1 MRKATLG
8 NAAFALLMLNCI
20 AFGAS
25 AAEPKGPADC
35 ETLRSALKAM
45 LETEYAFGQK
55 AQASVAGAFLE
66 YLAEDSWVLNPAPAP
81 GRPIYQGAKESK
93 NTLEWYPTVGDVA
106 PSGDL
111 GFTAGPWVYTNADS
125 GKKAYGHFLT
135 IWKRDAACQWH
146 AEFDGGISHAMPQV
160 DEAKLLP
167 DQAPVS
173 ATEHPPANLVAHD
186 AAGHAASDFQDT
198 ARRDGI
204 AAALRTYGR
213 DVDFVFFTD
222 EQLPIDGAAAASQYL
237 SDHPLKGVWKEV
249 ARGRSADASLMYSVG
264 ELTNSGQRSTHA
276 YVQIWQ
282 YAPKVANWGL
292 RVLLINPLP
301 APKAKS

>member
-1 MRKATLG
+1 MCKATRG
-8 NAAFALLMLNCI
+8 NAAFTLLMLNCI

-25 AAEPKGPADC
+25 AAEHKGPADC
-35 ETLRSALKAM
+35 ATLRSALKAM

-55 AQASVAGAFLE
+55 AQTSVAGAFLE

-81 GRPIYQGAKESK
+81 GRPIYQAAKESK
-93 NTLEWYPTVGDVA
+93 NTREWYPTIGDAV

-146 AEFDGGISHAMPQV
+146 VQIDGGISHAMPKAA
-160 DEAKLLP
+160 EPKLTP

-173 ATEHPPANLVAHD
+173 ATERPSANLIAQD
-186 AAGHAASDFQDT
+186 GADHAASDFQDT

-213 DVDFVFFTD
+213 DVDFVLFTD
-222 EQLPIDGAAAASQYL
+222 EQSPIDGAWAASAYL
-237 SDHPLKGVWKEV
+237 SDHPVTGAWKEV

-264 ELTNSGQRSTHA
+264 ELTDSSKRGTHA
-276 YVQIWQ
+276 YIQIWQ

-292 RVLLINPLP
+292 RVLLISALP
-301 APKAKS
+301 PSKANL